1 MISPS
6 ENPLR
11 RHAGTAK
18 LFRVIVCILCFVGLN
33 EIHGYDPEKAT
44 FSLKFKDAV
53 SAYRIMSVFVLPG
66 ETITFEALGMNQKNH
81 YEWSVP
87 AGVIKEISS
96 NKWNWNAPGETG
108 LYSVKVINRESL
120 ESMKINVFVM
130 LPYNQLKGEYINGYR
145 IGTYPVFPAKHV
157 SLYQH
162 PKGFIEVTHENEDT
176 YISPHFRLKQ
186 FLCKQGGDY
195 PKYIVLKERLLLKLE
210 LILEH
215 INQRGY
221 RADTFHILSGYR
233 TPYYNKLIG
242 NVRNSRHL
250 YGGAA
255 DIFVDEDPKDGLM
268 DDLNKDGRINYLD
281 AQVIYK
287 IVDDLYGTPWY
298 MFFAGGLG
306 WYKKTASHG
315 PFVHVDVRGYR
326 ARW

>member
-1 MISPS
+1 LS
-6 ENPLR
+6 E
-11 RHAGTAK
+11 T
-18 LFRVIVCILCFVGLN
+18 
-33 EIHGYDPEKAT
+33 HGYNPEKAA
-44 FSLKFKDAV
+44 FSLKFKDVV
-53 SAYRIMSVFVLPG
+53 SSYRIMSVFVLPG
-66 ETITFEALGMNQKNH
+66 EKISFEASDKNQKNH

-87 AGVIKEISS
+87 VGTMKEISP

-108 LYSVKVINRESL
+108 LYSVKIMSRESL

-145 IGTYPVFPAKHV
+145 IGTYPAFPAKHL
-157 SLYQH
+157 SLYQN
-162 PKGFIEVTHENEDT
+162 PKGFIEVTHENEGS

-186 FLCKQGGDY
+186 FLCKQSGDY
-195 PKYIVLKERLLLKLE
+195 PKYIVLRERLLLKLE

-215 INQRGY
+215 INQHGY
-221 RADTFHILSGYR
+221 RADTFQVLSGYR

-255 DIFVDEDPKDGLM
+255 DIFVDENPKDGFM
-268 DDLNKDGRINYLD
+268 DDLNKDGRISYLD

-287 IVDDLYGTPWY
+287 IIDDLYGNPWY

-315 PFVHVDVRGYR
+315 PFVHIDVRGYR